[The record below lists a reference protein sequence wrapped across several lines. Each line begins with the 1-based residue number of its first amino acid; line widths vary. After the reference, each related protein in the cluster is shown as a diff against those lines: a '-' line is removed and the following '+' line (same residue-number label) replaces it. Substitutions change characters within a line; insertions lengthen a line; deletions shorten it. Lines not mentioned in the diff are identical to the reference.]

1 MNTAP
6 VPKAIPSRDALL
18 GVLNDNATWD
28 VVVIGGGA
36 TGLGTAVD
44 AAARGYRTLL
54 VEGQDFAKGTS
65 SKATKLVHGGVRYLA
80 QGNISLVREALHER
94 GLLNRNAPHL
104 VWPLGFVVPAYGMF
118 DQPFYGIGL
127 KMYDMLAGKLNL
139 SPSRWLSKK
148 ETLAEA
154 STIAPSVGG
163 RHLRGGVL
171 YYDGQFDDARLAMA
185 LMRTL
190 FDLGGTAINYVRA
203 AGLVRSGDAHN
214 SKGAIEG
221 VIVQDAFSGTEY
233 TVRARC
239 VVNATG
245 VWVDSVRRM
254 DDPQAQ
260 TMVAPSQGV
269 HLTLPRDFLPGD
281 KAILIPKTDD
291 GRVLF
296 VVPWNGHTIV
306 GTTDA
311 PRDDLPLDPIASN
324 ADIDFILQT
333 AARYLS
339 RKPTRADVTSVWAGL
354 RPLVKATGEAAT
366 KTLSREHTI
375 LVSRNGLVTV
385 TGGKWTTY
393 RRMAQDVI
401 DTAIQHQLLPQAHCR
416 TADLPL
422 HGASPVGAQPGRAGT
437 GATLPTGS
445 STGSHTNA
453 TRNATAS
460 PSAHQPAHGTP
471 DSYYG
476 TDLPLLRALPGID
489 HVLVNASGLTEAHV
503 RFAARHELART
514 AEDVLARRN
523 RALFLDS
530 EAAILAAPE
539 VARILAEEL
548 GHDAAWQRATLEAFM
563 HTAAHYRLS
572 K

>member
-1 MNTAP
+1 MNSTP
-6 VPKAIPSRDALL
+6 VPKPIPNRHTLL
-18 GVLNDNATWD
+18 NTMNDRAVWD

-54 VEGQDFAKGTS
+54 IEGEDFAKGTS
-65 SKATKLVHGGVRYLA
+65 SRATKLVHGGVRYLA

-104 VWPLGFVVPAYGMF
+104 AWPLGFVVPAYGLF
-118 DQPFYGIGL
+118 DQPFYGVGL
-127 KMYDMLAGKLNL
+127 KMYDLLAGKLNL
-139 SPSRWLSKK
+139 SPSRWLSKD
-148 ETLAEA
+148 ETLAHA
-154 STIAPSVGG
+154 STVAPTVGG
-163 RHLRGGVL
+163 RNLRGGVL
-171 YYDGQFDDARLAMA
+171 YYDGQFDDARLATA

-203 AGLVRSGDAHN
+203 TGLIRSNGK
-214 SKGAIEG
+214 SAIEG
-221 VIVQDAFSGTEY
+221 VIAQDTFSGTEY
-233 TVRARC
+233 PLHARC

-245 VWVDSVRRM
+245 VWVDAVRRM
-254 DDPQAQ
+254 DDAQAQ

-281 KAILIPKTDD
+281 KAILVPKTDD

-306 GTTDA
+306 GTTDT
-311 PRDDLPLDPIASN
+311 PRDDLPLEPNASD
-324 ADIDFILQT
+324 ADVDFILQT

-354 RPLVKATGEAAT
+354 RPLVKAPSDTAT
-366 KTLSREHTI
+366 KTLSREHTVV
-375 LVSRNGLVTV
+375 VSNSGLVTV

-401 DTAIQHQLLPQAHCR
+401 DIAITHQLLPQAHCR

-422 HGASPVGAQPGRAGT
+422 HGAGPVGAPGA
-437 GATLPTGS
+437 
-445 STGSHTNA
+445 
-453 TRNATAS
+453 
-460 PSAHQPAHGTP
+460 PARGTP

-476 TDLPLLRALPGID
+476 TDLPALRALPGIE
-489 HVLVNASGLTEAHV
+489 HILVKASGLTEAHV
-503 RFAARHELART
+503 RFAARHELARNV
-514 AEDVLARRN
+514 EDVLARRN

-530 EAAILAAPE
+530 ESAILAAPE

-548 GHDAAWQRATLEAFM
+548 GLDANWQRATLEAFEK
-563 HTAAHYRLS
+563 TAAHYRLR
-572 K
+572 

>member
-1 MNTAP
+1 MP
-6 VPKAIPSRDALL
+6 DRDTLL
-18 GVLNDNATWD
+18 KTLSDNACWD
-28 VVVIGGGA
+28 VIVIGGGA
-36 TGLGTAVD
+36 TGLGSAVD

-54 VEGQDFAKGTS
+54 IEGEDFAKGTS

-118 DQPFYGIGL
+118 DQPFYGVGL

-139 SPSRWLSKK
+139 SPSRWLSKT
-148 ETLAEA
+148 ETLAAA
-154 STIAPSVGG
+154 STIAPTVGG
-163 RHLRGGVL
+163 RSLRGGNL
-171 YYDGQFDDARLAMA
+171 YYDGQFDDARLAIA

-190 FDLGGTAINYVRA
+190 FDLGGTAVNYMRVTSLLHG
-203 AGLVRSGDAHN
+203 AGTHH
-214 SKGAIEG
+214 SKSTVEG
-221 VIVQDAFSGTEY
+221 VVVKDALSGCEY
-233 TVRARC
+233 AVHGRC
-239 VVNATG
+239 VINATG

-254 DDPQAQ
+254 DDDQAK

-306 GTTDA
+306 GTTDT
-311 PRDDLPLDPIASN
+311 PRSDLPLDPNASD

-333 AARYLS
+333 ASRYLS

-354 RPLVKATGEAAT
+354 RPLVKATGETAT

-375 LVSRNGLVTV
+375 VVSNKGLVTV

-393 RRMAQDVI
+393 RKMAQDVI
-401 DTAIQHQLLPQAHCR
+401 DTAIQHQLLPQAFCR
-416 TADLPL
+416 TEDLPL
-422 HGASPVGAQPGRAGT
+422 HGAGTRDQLKT
-437 GATLPTGS
+437 GA
-445 STGSHTNA
+445 
-453 TRNATAS
+453 
-460 PSAHQPAHGTP
+460 SAPHGTP

-476 TDLPLLRALPGID
+476 TDLSTVRALPGID
-489 HVLVNASGLTEAHV
+489 HMLVNASGLTEAHV
-503 RFAARHELART
+503 RFAARHELARS

-530 EAAILAAPE
+530 EAALLAAPD

-548 GHDAAWQRATLEAFM
+548 GMDVAWQRATIAAFEK
-563 HTAAHYRLS
+563 TAAHYRVQ

>member
-1 MNTAP
+1 MTSTSTAS
-6 VPKAIPSRDALL
+6 AIPTRSALL
-18 GVLNDNATWD
+18 HTLNDNTTWD
-28 VVVIGGGA
+28 VIVIGGGA

-54 VEGQDFAKGTS
+54 VEGEDFAKGTS

-94 GLLNRNAPHL
+94 GVLNRNAPHL

-118 DQPFYGIGL
+118 DQPFYGVGL

-139 SPSRWLSKK
+139 SPSRWLSKR

-154 STIAPSVGG
+154 STVAPSVGG
-163 RHLRGGVL
+163 RNLRGGIL
-171 YYDGQFDDARLAMA
+171 YYDGQFDDARLAVA

-190 FDLGGTAINYVRA
+190 FDLGGTAINYARVT
-203 AGLVRSGDAHN
+203 GLLRGTTMHN
-214 SKGAIEG
+214 GKDAIEG
-221 VIVQDAFSGTEY
+221 VVMQDVLSGAEIP
-233 TVRARC
+233 VRGRC

-254 DDPQAQ
+254 EDAQAP

-269 HLTLPRDFLPGD
+269 HLTLPREFLPGD

-306 GTTDA
+306 GTTDT
-311 PRDDLPLDPIASN
+311 PRDDLPMDPRAGD
-324 ADIDFILQT
+324 AEIDFILKT
-333 AARYLS
+333 AGRYLS
-339 RKPTRADVTSVWAGL
+339 RRPTRADVTSVWAGL
-354 RPLVKATGEAAT
+354 RPLVKATGAAST
-366 KTLSREHTI
+366 KSLSREHTI
-375 LVSRNGLVTV
+375 LVSQHGLVTV

-393 RRMAQDVI
+393 RKMAQDVI
-401 DTAIQHQLLPQAHCR
+401 DTAIQNQLLPQAHCR
-416 TADLPL
+416 TADLAL
-422 HGASPVGAQPGRAGT
+422 HGAPKDAAK
-437 GATLPTGS
+437 
-445 STGSHTNA
+445 
-453 TRNATAS
+453 
-460 PSAHQPAHGTP
+460 SAIAHGTP

-476 TDLPLLRALPGID
+476 TDLETLRALPGLD
-489 HVLVNASGLTEAHV
+489 HVLVKASCLTEAHV
-503 RFAARHELART
+503 RYAARHELAHSV
-514 AEDVLARRN
+514 EDVLARRN

-539 VARILAEEL
+539 VARILGEEL
-548 GHDAAWQRATLEAFM
+548 SLGAEWQRATLADFEK
-563 HTAAHYRLS
+563 TAAHYRLA
-572 K
+572 